1 MPTFHEA
8 SSGTPPRTA
17 QRPPAAVPP
26 IAMTAVAV
34 PPAAMPLIAMRPIAM
49 TADPEDGDDPF
60 VPARRRAA

>member
-1 MPTFHEA
+1 
-8 SSGTPPRTA
+8 
-17 QRPPAAVPP
+17 
-26 IAMTAVAV
+26 MTAVAV